1 VSRRAATLAAVTDD
15 PTRPPSD
22 RYDVVVV
29 GGGHNALVAA
39 AYLGRAGLSVC
50 VLERADHVGGAAV
63 SGRVF
68 AGVDARLSRYA
79 YLVSLLPDRIVADLG
94 LRLRLA
100 SRAVASFTPVRR
112 GGADRGLLVERDPGT
127 ATADSFRELTGSD
140 EEYSAWRAFYEDAAT
155 LAGVVAPTLLAPL
168 EPADAMRKRVGEDV
182 WDRLVARPIGEAIE
196 AGFRDDAV
204 RGVVL
209 TDALIGT
216 FASAHDADLRQNR
229 CFLYHVIGNGT
240 GEWRVPVGGMGAV
253 TAELERAAREAGA
266 HLVTGAEVVGVAADG
281 RGAEVTYRWDD
292 TERTV
297 AGRYVLAGVAPAVL
311 DRLRGRP
318 AATPAPEGAQVK
330 INMVLDR
337 LPRLRSGHDPAVAF
351 AGTFHIDEGYGALA
365 AGYAAASAGRLPDP
379 LPGEVYCHT
388 LTDPSILAPDLAARG
403 VHTLTLFGLHA
414 PARLFGEI
422 PVGAGAGAVG
432 STATT
437 EAPVGSP
444 WAVGP
449 TATAEAPVGSPW
461 AVGPT
466 ATAEAVRDEAVRRH
480 LAGLDAYLAEP
491 IADCLARDADGRP
504 CLEAVS
510 PLDLEASLGLPG
522 GHIFH
527 ADLTWPWAADG
538 AAGDGGAGAAGDT
551 ARAAGD
557 ADADRPDAQPGAWG
571 VETDVANLFVCGAGA
586 RRGGGVSGVG
596 GHNAAMAVLARV
608 SARQ

>member
-1 VSRRAATLAAVTDD
+1 VTGPPATLAGVTDE
-15 PTRPPSD
+15 PVPAPSD

-39 AYLGRAGLSVC
+39 AYLGHAGLSVC

-68 AGVDARLSRYA
+68 PGIDARLSRYS
-79 YLVSLLPDRIVADLG
+79 YLVSLMPDRIVADLG
-94 LRLRLA
+94 LRLTLA
-100 SRAVASFTPVRR
+100 SRPVASFTPVRR
-112 GGADRGLLVERDPGT
+112 GAAYLGLLVERDPGS

-140 EEYSAWRAFYEDAAT
+140 EEYAAWRAFYDDAAT
-155 LAGVVAPTLLAPL
+155 LAEAVAPTLLAPL
-168 EPADAMRKRVGEDV
+168 ESGDTMRKRVGEDA

-196 AGFRDDAV
+196 TAFRDDTV
-204 RGVVL
+204 RGVAL

-253 TAELERAAREAGA
+253 TAALERVARKAGA
-266 HLVTGAEVVGVAADG
+266 DLVTGAEVVGVVADG
-281 RGAEVTYRWDD
+281 RDAAVTYRWGDG
-292 TERTV
+292 ERTV
-297 AGRYVLAGVAPAVL
+297 GGAYVLAGVAPAVL
-311 DRLRGRP
+311 DRLRGLQP
-318 AATPAPEGAQVK
+318 AAPGPEGAQIK

-351 AGTFHIDEGYGALA
+351 AGTFHIDEGYAALE
-365 AGYAAASAGRLPDP
+365 AGHAAASAGRLPDP

-414 PARLFGEI
+414 PARLF
-422 PVGAGAGAVG
+422 V
-432 STATT
+432 TAPRA
-437 EAPVGSP
+437 EPAD
-444 WAVGP
+444 
-449 TATAEAPVGSPW
+449 AT
-461 AVGPT
+461 
-466 ATAEAVRDEAVRRH
+466 AVRDEAVRRH
-480 LAGLDAYLAEP
+480 LAGIDAYLAEP
-491 IADCLARDADGRP
+491 IAGCLARDADGRP

-510 PLDLEASLGLPG
+510 PPELEASLGMPG

-527 ADLTWPWAADG
+527 ADLTWPWAGDPGDG
-538 AAGDGGAGAAGDT
+538 AAGDAET
-551 ARAAGD
+551 
-557 ADADRPDAQPGAWG
+557 DRPDAQPGAWG

-596 GHNAAMAVLARV
+596 GHNAAMAVLGRG
-608 SARQ
+608 RR